1 MPVCGVSQAF
11 TDKHQVSLVEAQE
24 GCPTYIEFLC
34 PREGALD
41 SEVQCMYHFS
51 LERLTTN
58 LNSFNS
64 GSTCL
69 KQKTYCLLSLTD
81 IYVIGLALIMLWA

>member
-1 MPVCGVSQAF
+1 MPVCRVSQAF
-11 TDKHQVSLVEAQE
+11 TDEHQGSLVEAQA
-24 GCPTYIEFLC
+24 GCTTYIEVLC
-34 PREGALD
+34 PREGALY

-58 LNSFNS
+58 LNIFSS
-64 GSTCL
+64 GSTSL

>member
-1 MPVCGVSQAF
+1 MPVCRVSQVF
-11 TDKHQVSLVEAQE
+11 TDEHQVSLVEAQT
-24 GCPTYIEFLC
+24 GCPIYIEFLC
-34 PREGALD
+34 LREGALD

-58 LNSFNS
+58 LNILSCE
-64 GSTCL
+64 STFL

-81 IYVIGLALIMLWA
+81 IYVLGHALIMLWA